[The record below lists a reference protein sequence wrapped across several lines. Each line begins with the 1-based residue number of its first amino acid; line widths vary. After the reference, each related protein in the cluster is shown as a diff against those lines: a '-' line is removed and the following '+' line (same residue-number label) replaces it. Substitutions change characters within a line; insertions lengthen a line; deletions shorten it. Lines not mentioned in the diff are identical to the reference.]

1 MKKLF
6 LAIGLVLSGVLV
18 FYTHSDVPKKP
29 SVDLVV
35 FSFDRP
41 LQLYALLESTHTY
54 IKGLQ
59 AIHVIFRASDKPF
72 EEGYEIVKR
81 AFAKVIFHKQGDNP
95 RSDFK
100 PLTLKAAFD
109 SPSAYIVFAV
119 DDIVAKDA
127 IDISECAGALEKHNA
142 YGFYLRLGKNLTQC
156 YSMRREQRCPLLKQE
171 NSNIFWWQFNQSQL
185 DWAYPNT
192 VDMTVYRKKD
202 IEKDLR
208 DLSYHTP
215 NILEDMWMRY
225 SRKIMGSRGLCYATS
240 KIVNMPLNR
249 VQHEYKN
256 RAMSEY
262 SSRDLLNKFL
272 SGHKMDIAP
281 LKCVDNKAAHM
292 EYSPTFIMR

>member
-18 FYTHSDVPKKP
+18 FCIHSDVPKKP
-29 SVDLVV
+29 NVDLVV

-59 AIHVIFRASDKPF
+59 EVHVIFRASDKPF
-72 EEGYEIVKR
+72 EEGYEIVKK
-81 AFAKVIFHKQGDNP
+81 AFSKVFFHKQGDNP

-100 PLTLKAAFD
+100 PLTLKAVFD
-109 SPSAYIVFAV
+109 SPSAYVLFAV
-119 DDIVAKDA
+119 DDIVVKDA
-127 IDISECAGALEKHNA
+127 IDTLACAEALEKYDA
-142 YGFYLRLGKNLTQC
+142 YGFYLRLGKNLNQC
-156 YSMRREQRCPLLKQE
+156 YPLSCSQPISNLKQE
-171 NSNIFWWQFNQSQL
+171 EATIYSWQFNRAKF
-185 DWAYPNT
+185 DWAYPHT
-192 VDMTVYRKKD
+192 VDMTLYRKKE
-202 IEKDLR
+202 IERDLR
-208 DLSYHTP
+208 GPSYYTP
-215 NILEDMWMRY
+215 NKLEDMWHGQA
-225 SRKIMGSRGLCYATS
+225 RKIMGKRGLCYASS

-262 SSRDLLNKFL
+262 SSQDLLNKFL
-272 SGHKMDIAP
+272 SGQKMDIAP

>member
-1 MKKLF
+1 MKKIF
-6 LAIGLVLSGVLV
+6 LAIGLVLAGVLV
-18 FYTHSDVPKKP
+18 FYIHSDEPKERN
-29 SVDLVV
+29 VDLIV

-59 AIHVIFRASDKPF
+59 DIHVIFRASNKQF
-72 EEGYEIVKR
+72 EEGYEIVK
-81 AFAKVIFHKQGDNP
+81 KVYEKVVFHKQGENP

-100 PLTLKAAFD
+100 LLSLKAAFD
-109 SPSAYIVFAV
+109 SSSSYVVFAV
-119 DDIVAKDA
+119 DDIVVKDS
-127 IDISECAGALEKHNA
+127 IDISACAEALEKYGA

-156 YSMRREQRCPLLKQE
+156 YSMGREQRCPLLKQE
-171 NSNIFWWQFNQSQL
+171 NRNIFSWQFNQSQL
-185 DWAYPNT
+185 DWSYPHT

-208 DLSYHTP
+208 MISYYTP

-225 SRKIMGSRGLCYATS
+225 SRKIMGRRGLCYVFS

-262 SSRDLLNKFL
+262 SSQDLLNKFL
-272 SGHKMDIAP
+272 NGQKMDIAP